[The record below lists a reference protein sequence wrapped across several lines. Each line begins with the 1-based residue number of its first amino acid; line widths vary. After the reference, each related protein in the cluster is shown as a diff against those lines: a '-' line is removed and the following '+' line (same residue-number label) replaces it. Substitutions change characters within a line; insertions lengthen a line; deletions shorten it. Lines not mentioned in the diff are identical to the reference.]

1 MLLSLSIGPGSN
13 SVAPVDSS
21 KWGLEES
28 DSVAIQTISTEESQS
43 HGVAAETLVAEF
55 MEGASTPRI
64 SISASDALH
73 DWTIQNQRRF
83 IRLVK
88 GNALERLSPDEQR
101 ELKMLQ
107 VARRAYSHPRTSEEI
122 IWEHKRREATSGLVK
137 ALSRY
142 VTVFDIKNQAG
153 TGTAK
158 KTKA

>member
-1 MLLSLSIGPGSN
+1 MLLNLSIGQGSN
-13 SVAPVDSS
+13 SAAPVDSS
-21 KWGLEES
+21 KWASEES
-28 DSVAIQTISTEESQS
+28 DSIAVQTLSAEESQS
-43 HGVAAETLVAEF
+43 HGVAAETLVTEF
-55 MEGASTPRI
+55 MEGASTPGI
-64 SISASDALH
+64 SIPASDDLR

-88 GNALERLSPDEQR
+88 GNALGSLSPDEQR
-101 ELKMLQ
+101 ELKKLQ
-107 VARRAYSHPRTSEEI
+107 VARRAYCYPRTSEEI
-122 IWEHKRREATSGLVK
+122 IWEHNRREATSGLVK